1 MPFLTNNYTENQNL
15 LENAIGFGKCFDCKK
30 RELSVGGK
38 KAMLYF
44 ISTLS
49 SDALLG
55 DLVSRYQ
62 NLSTLTDTLTVPL
75 LFSKLVPYGDAVAE
89 TDIDTLSRMIL
100 AGASVLLV
108 ENLNTAVITDTRSL
122 PSRSA
127 EEPDNDRVLYGA
139 RDGFTEIL
147 KNNVALL
154 RRRVRS
160 NSLVIYRITVGSVSK
175 TDIALCYDESLADPA
190 YVENIKQ
197 KLESIQ
203 VDALTV
209 GPQSLAE
216 CLIKRRWFN
225 IFPKFRYTERPD
237 TATATLM
244 EGSLVILCDT
254 APQAMLLPTSIFDFT
269 QESDDY
275 YFPPL
280 IGSYLRIVR
289 LTVLFLTVFI
299 TPLWYLLVKDPDRL
313 HENFHFLLIEDE
325 YFVPLILQ
333 LLLVEFI
340 IDVLKLASL
349 NTPDA
354 LSNSFSML
362 GALILGDFAVQARWL
377 VAEVLVYMAF
387 VAVAG
392 YAQHSY
398 EMGYACKLVRMSL
411 LILIW
416 LLDIWGFAI
425 GVVLSIALIAS
436 TKTVVGKGY
445 LYPLVPFNGKQL
457 RRIMR
462 RRPISKENT

>member
-1 MPFLTNNYTENQNL
+1 MEDFTTQCQRLDTLLGVGRNFDVLGRQVTVGARRGRLWVVVGFVKDELVERLVGNLQRLDTTHCPTAETLIAHSIHIADAVVEHDEAKLLTAVFSGKTLLMVEGYDGGIL
-15 LENAIGFGKCFDCKK
+15 LEAKTYPT
-30 RELSVGGK
+30 R
-38 KAMLYF
+38 
-44 ISTLS
+44 
-49 SDALLG
+49 
-55 DLVSRYQ
+55 
-62 NLSTLTDTLTVPL
+62 
-75 LFSKLVPYGDAVAE
+75 AVK
-89 TDIDTLSRMIL
+89 
-100 AGASVLLV
+100 
-108 ENLNTAVITDTRSL
+108 
-122 PSRSA
+122 
-127 EEPDNDRVLYGA
+127 EPDTSKVLRGSH
-139 RDGFTEIL
+139 DGFTENIMQ
-147 KNNVALL
+147 NAALL
-154 RRRVRS
+154 RRRIRTPELTLERHQIGGRS
-160 NSLVIYRITVGSVSK
+160 ACDVALVYLKGEAEEAQLDILRGKFAAIDVGS
-175 TDIALCYDESLADPA
+175 IAMSQES
-190 YVENIKQ
+190 V
-197 KLESIQ
+197 
-203 VDALTV
+203 
-209 GPQSLAE
+209 AE
-216 CLIKRRWFN
+216 CIVPKQWWN
-225 IFPKFRYTERPD
+225 PFPKIRYTERPD
-237 TATATLM
+237 VATAAIM
-244 EGSLVILCDT
+244 EGGILLMVDNSASL
-254 APQAMLLPTSIFDFT
+254 MMLPTSLFSFA
-269 QESDDY
+269 EEVNDY

-299 TPLWYLLVKDPDRL
+299 TPLWYLLVKDPARL

-416 LLDIWGFAI
+416 LFDIWGFAI

>member
-1 MPFLTNNYTENQNL
+1 
-15 LENAIGFGKCFDCKK
+15 LEAKTYPT
-30 RELSVGGK
+30 R
-38 KAMLYF
+38 
-44 ISTLS
+44 
-49 SDALLG
+49 
-55 DLVSRYQ
+55 
-62 NLSTLTDTLTVPL
+62 
-75 LFSKLVPYGDAVAE
+75 AVK
-89 TDIDTLSRMIL
+89 
-100 AGASVLLV
+100 
-108 ENLNTAVITDTRSL
+108 
-122 PSRSA
+122 
-127 EEPDNDRVLYGA
+127 EPDTSKVLRGSH
-139 RDGFTEIL
+139 DGFTENIMQ
-147 KNNVALL
+147 NAALL
-154 RRRVRS
+154 RRRIRTPELTLERHQIGGRS
-160 NSLVIYRITVGSVSK
+160 ACDVALVYLKGEAEEAQLDILRRKLAAIDVGS
-175 TDIALCYDESLADPA
+175 IAMSQES
-190 YVENIKQ
+190 V
-197 KLESIQ
+197 
-203 VDALTV
+203 
-209 GPQSLAE
+209 AE
-216 CLIKRRWFN
+216 CIVPKQWWN
-225 IFPKFRYTERPD
+225 PFPKIRYTERPD
-237 TATATLM
+237 VATAAVM
-244 EGSLVILCDT
+244 EGGILLMVDNSASLMV
-254 APQAMLLPTSIFDFT
+254 LPTSLFSFA
-269 QESDDY
+269 EEVNDY